1 MVRTFSTQWSILS
14 RSFLVGTSFF
24 NVVSYLSRL
33 PLHIPSQQSINK
45 KLPPPMLERHVG
57 EEKAW
62 QSIESQPT
70 DSSPTRLV
78 AWGNEVLSMEIKSVF
93 FLLGVWCYPG
103 NLLTKEII
111 LLPRFHQEKIRPTKK
126 KHRVT
131 RKNTVSHGIFTCVI
145 LLYYSLYQL
154 LCPVCPS
161 TVCQG
166 SPCFV
171 HSAERT

>member
-1 MVRTFSTQWSILS
+1 MWLEPFLLSEVYFPVVSWLEPHFSCGILPIPPSTPYPFSTIHQQKAATSHA
-14 RSFLVGTSFF
+14 GTA
-24 NVVSYLSRL
+24 RW
-33 PLHIPSQQSINK
+33 
-45 KLPPPMLERHVG
+45 G
-57 EEKAW
+57 EKAW

-78 AWGNEVLSMEIKSVF
+78 AWGNECSPWRSNLCF
-93 FLLGVWCYPG
+93 FCWGYGATQVTCWPRRSSCYPVP
-103 NLLTKEII
+103 
-111 LLPRFHQEKIRPTKK
+111 PREDPPHKK